1 MLFKSSFTFC
11 SKVRI
16 ENDSEG
22 HSYETLFGRF
32 FESDVIEVAIEDPYI
47 RAHHQIINLLRLCEL
62 MVKKCPDLKTVIVR
76 TSRDPQN
83 PSEQANKF
91 EEINKS
97 LSKRGKG
104 VGLKVEFSETMH
116 DREIKLSTGWI
127 IKIGRGLDIYK
138 AASRYGH

>member
-1 MLFKSSFTFC
+1 MYVLFKSSFTFC

-91 EEINKS
+91 EEINF
-97 LSKRGKG
+97 LSRTCIS
-104 VGLKVEFSETMH
+104 EFSRLINKFYQKQFLVKNQTY
-116 DREIKLSTGWI
+116 R
-127 IKIGRGLDIYK
+127 
-138 AASRYGH
+138 